1 MYSSFYKV
9 IIGSYICY
17 SIFLITFQASMGSGS
32 VSFCGMSMD
41 WNDVLADYE
50 GITCLYVCV
59 CVCCMYRQR
68 GIKQIILLRGVFV

>member
-1 MYSSFYKV
+1 
-9 IIGSYICY
+9 
-17 SIFLITFQASMGSGS
+17 MGSGS

-59 CVCCMYRQR
+59 CVLY
-68 GIKQIILLRGVFV
+68 V